1 MTNDQFLALKE
12 FRRFVN
18 MYVYPQLAPAF
29 ISPAIVERFNIDKLE
44 YQAQPQPIIKFNYGL
59 DDKEV
64 LAKSAMTMK
73 AHIILKEIFVQF
85 FNLPQV
91 EKDIRHKIYISS
103 ESEETKQL
111 LYLALSEIKS
121 GNQQY
126 LSLLFNITFLNDY
139 NIYLYL

>member
-1 MTNDQFLALKE
+1 MNNDQFLALKE

-18 MYVYPQLAPAF
+18 SHIYPQLAPVF
-29 ISPAIVERFNIDKLE
+29 ISPAIVEQFNIDKLE
-44 YQAQPQPIIKFNYGL
+44 YQATPQAMIKFNYGL
-59 DDKEV
+59 EDKNI

-73 AHIILKEIFVQF
+73 AHIILKGIFVRF
-85 FNLPQV
+85 FNLPEV
-91 EKDIRHKIYISS
+91 EKDIRHKIYISQ

-126 LSLLFNITFLNDY
+126 LCLLFNITFLND
-139 NIYLYL
+139 NSIYLYL

>member
-1 MTNDQFLALKE
+1 MNNDQFLALKE

-18 MYVYPQLAPAF
+18 LHIYPQLAPVF
-29 ISPAIVERFNIDKLE
+29 ISPAIVERFNISVFD
-44 YQAQPQPIIKFNYGL
+44 YQSEPQPIIKFNYGL
-59 DDKEV
+59 GDKEV
-64 LAKSAMTMK
+64 LAKSVMTMK

-91 EKDIRHKIYISS
+91 EKDIRHKIYVSS

-111 LYLALSEIKS
+111 LHLALSEVKS
-121 GNQQY
+121 SNQQY
-126 LSLLFNITFLNDY
+126 LSLLFNITFLDDY